1 MVVLDDVVVVVVDD
15 FVVVVVDVVFVVDD
29 DVVLSVVD
37 PVVVVDVLV
46 VDVLVVL
53 TVTVFVVMVVEVLVD
68 FSVVDK
74 VLKKSPRKGR
84 SCVEPDPVELGT
96 TDEEVAVVVV
106 TVASP
111 SSLVVELTTFSMSNQ
126 VKSWFVPL
134 LEVEASRLSVVLS
147 YKAGF
152 NERDSNDT
160 TEPLLRIIEG
170 ISLSI
175 SNGNSDYK
183 H

>member
-1 MVVLDDVVVVVVDD
+1 MSLVVLETVVVDVVVDVDVVVLSVVDVD
-15 FVVVVVDVVFVVDD
+15 TVVVVVDVVVEVLVDALVVVT
-29 DVVLSVVD
+29 VVVEM
-37 PVVVVDVLV
+37 VVVVV
-46 VDVLVVL
+46 
-53 TVTVFVVMVVEVLVD
+53 VD

-84 SCVEPDPVELGT
+84 SCVDPDPVEEAT
-96 TDEEVAVVVV
+96 SEEDAVLVI
-106 TVASP
+106 TAASP
-111 SSLVVELTTFSMSNQ
+111 ASLVVELTMLLSMSNQ
-126 VKSWFVPL
+126 VNSWFVPL

-152 NERDSNDT
+152 IERDSNET

-175 SNGNSDYK
+175 SNGNSNCK

>member
-1 MVVLDDVVVVVVDD
+1 MSLVVLETVVVDVVVDVDVVVLSVVDVD
-15 FVVVVVDVVFVVDD
+15 TVVVVVVDVVVDVVD
-29 DVVLSVVD
+29 
-37 PVVVVDVLV
+37 VVVVVLV
-46 VDVLVVL
+46 TVV
-53 TVTVFVVMVVEVLVD
+53 VEMVVVVVVD

-74 VLKKSPRKGR
+74 ILKKSPRKGR
-84 SCVEPDPVELGT
+84 SCVDPDPVEEGT
-96 TDEEVAVVVV
+96 SEEDAVLVI
-106 TVASP
+106 TAAS
-111 SSLVVELTTFSMSNQ
+111 SLSLVVELTTLSMSNQ
-126 VKSWFVPL
+126 VKSWLVPL

-152 NERDSNDT
+152 IERDSSDT

-175 SNGNSDYK
+175 SNGNCKSK

>member
-1 MVVLDDVVVVVVDD
+1 MVVVDDVVVVVVDDGVVVVVDD

-84 SCVEPDPVELGT
+84 SCVDPDPVELGT
-96 TDEEVAVVVV
+96 SDDDEAVLAM
-106 TVASP
+106 TATSSP
-111 SSLVVELTTFSMSNQ
+111 GLDVELTTLSMSNQ
-126 VKSWFVPL
+126 VKSPL
-134 LEVEASRLSVVLS
+134 LELSVVFS

-152 NERDSNDT
+152 SERDSNDT

>member
-15 FVVVVVDVVFVVDD
+15 VVDDVVAVVVDVVFVVVVDVVFVFDD

-37 PVVVVDVLV
+37 LVVVVDVV
-46 VDVLVVL
+46 VVL
-53 TVTVFVVMVVEVLVD
+53 TVTVFVVMVVD

-84 SCVEPDPVELGT
+84 SCVDPDPVELGT
-96 TDEEVAVVVV
+96 SEDDEAVLVM
-106 TVASP
+106 TATFSP
-111 SSLVVELTTFSMSNQ
+111 GLDVEFTTLSMSNQ
-126 VKSWFVPL
+126 VESPL
-134 LEVEASRLSVVLS
+134 LELSVVFS

-152 NERDSNDT
+152 SERDSNDT

-175 SNGNSDYK
+175 SNGNSK
-183 H
+183 HKH